1 MIDSDVEELRHQL
14 EEVEQELSVR
24 EEDCRLLRK
33 SLEEK
38 ENRIDLLENKIKVR
52 RIEVRQWR

>member
-14 EEVEQELSVR
+14 EEVELELSVR

-38 ENRIDLLENKIKVR
+38 ENRIDLLENKIKVM
-52 RIEVRQWR
+52 RIEVRKWR

>member
-38 ENRIDLLENKIKVR
+38 ENRIDLLENKIKVM
-52 RIEVRQWR
+52 RIVVRKWR

>member
-1 MIDSDVEELRHQL
+1 MIDCDVEELRHQL

-38 ENRIDLLENKIKVR
+38 ENRIDLLENKIKVM
-52 RIEVRQWR
+52 RIEVRKWR

>member
-38 ENRIDLLENKIKVR
+38 ENRIDLLENKIKVML
-52 RIEVRQWR
+52 IEVRK